1 MSLQVNPM
9 TKVKLAA
16 VTVNISVGESGER
29 LLKASKVL
37 EELTGQ
43 KPVYRH
49 AKKTIKGFGIKKGE
63 PIACI
68 VTLRGQRAKEFLDRA
83 LNAINRKIP
92 FSSFSK
98 TGVFSFGIKEHIE
111 IPGAKYNPA
120 LGIFG
125 MDVCVTLEKPGYRV
139 SRRRRAKSKVGRKQR
154 VTPEEAA
161 TFMKENF
168 SVEIIQGE

>member
-1 MSLQVNPM
+1 MSSQVNPM
-9 TKVKLAA
+9 NKVRLGA
-16 VTVNISVGESGER
+16 VTVNIAVGESGER
-29 LLKASKVL
+29 LLKAAKVL
-37 EELTGQ
+37 EELVGQ
-43 KPVYRH
+43 KPALRS

-68 VTLRGQRAKEFLDRA
+68 VTLRGQRAREFLDKA

-125 MDVCVTLEKPGYRV
+125 MDICVTLEKPGYRV
-139 SRRRRAKSKVGRKQR
+139 SRRKRATSKIGKKQR

-161 TFMKENF
+161 SFMKENF
-168 SVEIIQGE
+168 SVEVI